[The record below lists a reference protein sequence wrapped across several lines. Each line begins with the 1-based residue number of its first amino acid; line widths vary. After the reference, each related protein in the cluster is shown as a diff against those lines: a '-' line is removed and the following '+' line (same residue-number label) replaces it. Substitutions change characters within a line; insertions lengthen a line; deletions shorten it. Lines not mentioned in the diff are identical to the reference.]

1 MKDEGMK
8 EGRKEGKNE
17 GKNEG
22 RRTKKEDNSIKYS
35 PHPQQQS
42 RPLPS
47 GNITY

>member
-1 MKDEGMK
+1 MKDEGMN
-8 EGRKEGKNE
+8 EGRKEGKKE

-22 RRTKKEDNSIKYS
+22 RRTKKDDNSIKYS
-35 PHPQQQS
+35 SPHPQQS